1 MTKAT
6 NSKLAPE
13 AQAQASTSEGAF
25 GIEALAEACGATPKD
40 VRRWLRAQT
49 REAMG
54 AQAKDALPGKGGRY
68 AFTSAHVSALAQ
80 AYASSKARKGTLAPA
95 SAILAA
101 LAPVQAQDVP
111 APVEGADTAS

>member
-1 MTKAT
+1 MTKAQAQT
-6 NSKLAPE
+6 AQADTQ
-13 AQAQASTSEGAF
+13 AQAQAQEGAF

-49 REAMG
+49 RDALG

-80 AYASSKARKGTLAPA
+80 AYTQAKARKGTLAPA

-111 APVEGADTAS
+111 APVEGADTPA